1 MFSSDSIAVWALV
14 HDQTREIV
22 ENPRFRLFFKK
33 SIFDDFGRLVRP
45 ETMEMYNFWSRNR
58 V

>member
-14 HDQTREIV
+14 HDETCENV
-22 ENPRFRLFFKK
+22 ENPRFQLFLKK
-33 SIFDDFGRLVRP
+33 SIFDDFGVLVRP
-45 ETMEMYNFWSRNR
+45 ETMEMYNFLWRNR

>member
-22 ENPRFRLFFKK
+22 ENPRFWLFLKK
-33 SIFDDFGRLVRP
+33 SIFDDFGVLVRP
-45 ETMEMYNFWSRNR
+45 ETMEMHNFWWRNR

>member
-1 MFSSDSIAVWALV
+1 MFYSDSIAVWALV

-22 ENPRFRLFFKK
+22 ENPRFRLFLKK
-33 SIFDDFGRLVRP
+33 SIFDDFRRLVRP
-45 ETMEMYNFWSRNR
+45 ETMDVYNFWSRNR